1 VDGICNELGIP
12 VIVPSFFGGVG
23 DERSVSNLGI
33 ELISW
38 LKFWVDVFVA
48 GMFGLSSGTETIRI
62 Q

>member
-38 LKFWVDVFVA
+38 LKF
-48 GMFGLSSGTETIRI
+48 
-62 Q
+62 